1 MSAAVLRIAL
11 DMPLRRLFDYL
22 PLPETSLVGDVGQR
36 VRVPFGRQR
45 LVGLVMEQA
54 DSSDLPVARLK
65 TVLEVLDAEPVLDR
79 SAVELLR
86 WAADYYHHPIGE
98 VIAAAIPKALREGAP
113 IIATEERWTVT
124 AEGAA
129 ASAQGEPRRAPKQ
142 RALLQLLTDRGGASA
157 SELSSVM
164 EGWQDAARA
173 LSKRGWIASTE
184 QPLLPEQT
192 SEAALPAPNL
202 SATGAVPPTTGAIS
216 VTHGVAPDLSPEQHI
231 AVE

>member
-113 IIATEERWTVT
+113 IVATEERWTVT
-124 AEGAA
+124 AEGADA
-129 ASAQGEPRRAPKQ
+129 CAQGEPRRAPKQ
-142 RALLQLLTDRGGASA
+142 RELLRILMEREGASA
-157 SELSSVM
+157 SELSGGLM
-164 EGWQDAARA
+164 DGWQDAARA

-184 QPLLPEQT
+184 QPLLPIEQPAT
-192 SEAALPAPNL
+192 TVDPTNGAPLAPNL
-202 SATGAVPPTTGAIS
+202 SASGP
-216 VTHGVAPDLSPEQHI
+216 
-231 AVE
+231 

>member
-22 PLPETSLVGDVGQR
+22 PPADAPADVGRR

-54 DSSDLPVARLK
+54 ESSDLPVARLK

-98 VIAAAIPKALREGAP
+98 VIAAAIPKALRECAP

-124 AEGAA
+124 AEGADA
-129 ASAQGEPRRAPKQ
+129 CAEGEPRRAPKQ
-142 RALLQLLTDRGGASA
+142 RELLRIL
-157 SELSSVM
+157 M
-164 EGWQDAARA
+164 ER
-173 LSKRGWIASTE
+173 E
-184 QPLLPEQT
+184 
-192 SEAALPAPNL
+192 
-202 SATGAVPPTTGAIS
+202 
-216 VTHGVAPDLSPEQHI
+216 
-231 AVE
+231 

>member
-1 MSAAVLRIAL
+1 MSAPVLRIAL

-22 PLPETSLVGDVGQR
+22 PLASVTGEVGQR

-54 DSSDLPVARLK
+54 DSSDLPAARLK
-65 TVLEVLDAEPVLDR
+65 TVLEVLDAQPVLDR

-113 IIATEERWTVT
+113 IVATEERWTAT
-124 AEGAA
+124 AEGADA
-129 ASAQGEPRRAPKQ
+129 AAKGEPRRAPKQ
-142 RALLQLLTDRGGASA
+142 RELLQLLMTRGGAAA
-157 SELSSVM
+157 SELTGLM

-192 SEAALPAPNL
+192 TKDALPAPNL
-202 SATGAVPPTTGAIS
+202 GVDNPSASITGAIS
-216 VTHGVAPDLSPEQHI
+216 VTQSVAPNLSPEQRV
-231 AVE
+231 AVDAV

>member
-22 PLPETSLVGDVGQR
+22 PSPDAPVRGEVGQR

-54 DSSDLPVARLK
+54 DSSDLPAARLK

-124 AEGAA
+124 AEGADA
-129 ASAQGEPRRAPKQ
+129 CAEGEPRRAPKQ
-142 RALLQLLTDRGGASA
+142 RELLRLLFERDGASA
-157 SELSSVM
+157 SELS
-164 EGWQDAARA
+164 
-173 LSKRGWIASTE
+173 
-184 QPLLPEQT
+184 
-192 SEAALPAPNL
+192 
-202 SATGAVPPTTGAIS
+202 
-216 VTHGVAPDLSPEQHI
+216 
-231 AVE
+231 